1 MSKIALFRHFVLC
14 ITQRTANFLSL
25 SSDIL
30 TGNANSGYD
39 SGVDCPE
46 RVVSDEIDEKTKP
59 NTRTDNTS
67 AIFTLQSTVLSES
80 IQDQPTY
87 EISALQ
93 SEPKVTLQNVKIAK
107 PLRRKKRKHCLTIRR
122 RKNRPRKSSQLCDET
137 PESCDLITD
146 PREETANLSSL
157 NAVEF
162 VTQGSDAVEQYSSTL
177 EKIAATE
184 NQFRNTRE
192 EITEPR
198 DQFTDAREKF
208 TNSPEQEHFVS
219 EMFRD
224 FQGVLVN
231 MSVCDTSS
239 SGSQNAD
246 ENSERLDKVSDNID
260 HMNSEHSHVN
270 GQVWHVPRQ
279 CENVDPGRDTSMAVD
294 FSPNHPL
301 NEFNS

>member
-1 MSKIALFRHFVLC
+1 M
-14 ITQRTANFLSL
+14 
-25 SSDIL
+25 
-30 TGNANSGYD
+30 
-39 SGVDCPE
+39 DCHE

-93 SEPKVTLQNVKIAK
+93 SEPRVTFQNVKIAK

-122 RKNRPRKSSQLCDET
+122 RKNRPRKSSQSCDET

-162 VTQGSDAVEQYSSTL
+162 VNTEVVREKCSDAVEQYCGTL
-177 EKIAATE
+177 GKIAATE

-239 SGSQNAD
+239 SGTQNAD
-246 ENSERLDKVSDNID
+246 ENSERLDKVSDIID

-270 GQVWHVPRQ
+270 GQVWHVAHQ